1 MCKSGKVGP
10 FPALVMPFISVLQIL
25 GKVKIGDLLTSLVT
39 TLVQNTYHCK
49 GCPRTNIFEWSY
61 VTMG

>member
-25 GKVKIGDLLTSLVT
+25 GKVKTGDLLTSGDLISDHIST
-39 TLVQNTYHCK
+39 
-49 GCPRTNIFEWSY
+49 
-61 VTMG
+61 